1 MNCQEANQRMTD
13 LFDKETTP
21 ETGLVR
27 EHLANCPACRVLF
40 EEHQQIFERVRQ
52 ASRVAASHQFGAKIM
67 NAITNAAAL
76 ETAPTANFWRRQGWR
91 RWTVVAC
98 ATALLVFLLP
108 MLPLHLGGGR
118 STPAFSVL
126 AQSIEAMSDVQT
138 IHMTGRMRTLTG
150 DNFELIGTD
159 YGFVPLQIWRQ
170 YNPSRWRVEKP
181 GRTVVM
187 DGQSAILYIGKLN
200 AYMKAPPQAGFVEW
214 LRPLLNPESILQS
227 ELDSAKQTPSEA
239 TVSEAD
245 GTITLTVQRKA
256 KGSFTNSWAR
266 NKSIDDSDHTCI
278 YKFDSATKRLQSLQV
293 AIHVGTQDVTVL
305 ELNDIRYNEE
315 LPDSLFALQLPAGAE
330 QIPTIDE
337 MPPAAAPIAGPKE
350 AAQYFFNALA
360 SEDMN
365 AVRDVFPANPF
376 IMELA
381 KKQFGGLSVLSI
393 GEPFQSGTYP
403 GYYVPYQVR
412 LRDGS
417 EKSYNLAVRNDNPQ
431 KRWTVDGGI

>member
-52 ASRVAASHQFGAKIM
+52 ASRVATSHQFGAKIM

-138 IHMTGRMRTLTG
+138 IHMTGRMRTLPG

-159 YGFVPLQIWRQ
+159 YGFVPLEIWRQ

-239 TVSEAD
+239 SVTEAD

-278 YKFDSATKRLQSLQV
+278 YKFDLATKRLQSLQV

-337 MPPAAAPIAGPKE
+337 MPPTAAPIAGPKE

-365 AVRDVFPANPF
+365 AVRDVFPVNPF
-376 IMELA
+376 IMELM

-417 EKSYNLAVRNDNPQ
+417 EQAYNLAVRNDNPQ